1 MARAQVFK
9 SAFSDIE
16 ALPTPEPVEP
26 RTPAALMHALATY
39 TSLFTHSPLVTPSGL
54 PLSNSLACAV
64 RLGC

>member
-1 MARAQVFK
+1 MPRYAACTFPNPDLRTLAQVFK

-39 TSLFTHSPLVTPSGL
+39 TSLFTHSPW
-54 PLSNSLACAV
+54 
-64 RLGC
+64 